1 MLFNSF
7 EFLFCFLPAVLFLF
21 HFAHSRY
28 SDVAAIKVLVC
39 ASLFFYGWWQ
49 PIYLLLLLSSIVL
62 NFYLA
67 KLIFRFQSKTITV
80 FAISLNLASILYYK
94 YAAFLLDSYSMMTG
108 QDWHIEQV
116 LLPLAISFFTFQ
128 QIAYLVDVYRKGVI
142 ENNFLN
148 YTLFVSFF
156 PQLIAGPIVHHSSMM
171 PQFSDSGR
179 LGIRSAN
186 FAIGLSIFS
195 IGLFKK
201 TVLADGVAV
210 YANQLFQQV
219 DNGHLQ
225 PDFFQAWGG
234 ALAYTCQLYFDFSGY
249 SDMAIG
255 LGLLFGIALPLNF
268 NSPYKALSIIDFWR
282 RWHMTLSQF
291 LRDYLYIA
299 LGGNRLGSFRRYVN
313 LFLTMLLGGLWHGA
327 GWNFLIWGALH
338 GFYLIV
344 NHGFTSIK
352 HKLPIQFPASLSR
365 ILSWILCFVAVVI
378 GWVFFRA
385 STLDGALTVLNGMAG
400 FNGVSLPAGIIAQL
414 QFAQPLFELLG
425 ITSNSNGGSVLIQ
438 TWLWSLSLILI
449 ALVFPN
455 VHDLFHKVLNEESK
469 IKTKQNF
476 KVTWHWQPK
485 KRWACMLAI
494 MLLLG
499 ISTLGQ
505 VSEFLYFNF

>member
-7 EFLFCFLPAVLFLF
+7 EFLFCFLPVVLFLF
-21 HFAHSRY
+21 HIAHSRY
-28 SDVAAIKVLVC
+28 SDIAAIKVLVC

-49 PIYLLLLLSSIVL
+49 PVYLLLLLSSIFL

-67 KLIFRFQSKTITV
+67 KQIHRLRSKAITV
-80 FAISLNLASILYYK
+80 FAVCLNLASILYYK
-94 YAAFLLDSYSMMTG
+94 YAGFLISSYSQLTG
-108 QDWHIEQV
+108 QDWHIEQI

-128 QIAYLVDVYRKGVI
+128 QIAYLVDVYRKGAI
-142 ENNFLN
+142 EESLLN

-171 PQFSDSGR
+171 PQFSNSR
-179 LGIRSAN
+179 LGIKSVN
-186 FAIGLSIFS
+186 VAIGLSIFS
-195 IGLFKK
+195 IGFFKK

-210 YANQLFQQV
+210 YANLLFQQV
-219 DNGHLQ
+219 DKGPVQ

-268 NSPYKALSIIDFWR
+268 NSPYKALSITDFWR

-299 LGGNRLGSFRRYVN
+299 LGGNRLGNIRRYVN

-338 GFYLIV
+338 GFYLII
-344 NHGFTSIK
+344 NHGFSSIK
-352 HKLPIQFPASLSR
+352 HKLPLQFPSWLSR
-365 ILSWILCFVAVVI
+365 PLSWLLCFLAVVV

-385 STLDGALTVLNGMAG
+385 STLDGALTVLSGMAG
-400 FNGVSLPAGIIAQL
+400 LNGISLPAGIMAHL
-414 QFAQPLFELLG
+414 HFAKPLFEFAG
-425 ITSNSNGGSVLIQ
+425 ITSNLNGGSVLIQ
-438 TWLWSLSLILI
+438 TWLWSCSLIFI

-455 VHDLFHKVLNEESK
+455 VHDLFRHVLHAESK
-469 IKTKQNF
+469 IKVSNSSNS
-476 KVTWHWQPK
+476 VWNWQPT
-485 KRWACMLAI
+485 KRWAFLMAV
-494 MLLLG
+494 MLLVG

-505 VSEFLYFNF
+505 ISEFLYFNF